1 MDAELEE
8 GNARVFAELQ
18 ELVALEVRDILA
30 TAKGE
35 GFEQRDVIHALE
47 AALQAEIRALE
58 VGEQTPVARAG
69 PA

>member
-18 ELVALEVRDILA
+18 ELVAIEVRDILA
-30 TAKGE
+30 TAKEE
-35 GFEQRDVIHALE
+35 GFERSDVVHALE

-58 VGEQTPVARAG
+58 TGAEPLAADPLG
-69 PA
+69 D